1 MKLALILTVFA
12 FLITGNNVLAQ
23 NDGPQWQLRFRFA
36 KAPDVVL
43 IVSART
49 PEAIVKASMDK
60 YNQESGT
67 ILGTMDRLMA
77 SEATTKIV
85 SDSLVTRLETLTNSI
100 ASIVRKFGTPEQIDQ
115 FKGYADANMNAAG
128 KLYDELE
135 ILE

>member
-1 MKLALILTVFA
+1 MKSKLLSLLVIFLTVSNA
-12 FLITGNNVLAQ
+12 LAQ

-36 KAPDVVL
+36 NAPDVVL
-43 IVSART
+43 VVSART

-77 SEATTKIV
+77 SEATTKNI

-115 FKGYADANMNAAG
+115 FKGYADANINAAG

-135 ILE
+135 TLE